1 MNQFSSLIT
10 LEFGE
15 FRPNTSYLSLDANND
30 GLTDIVE
37 IWQGIDSSANATA
50 WFSDGNGRF
59 GNEIVTT
66 NFLGGF
72 SANRTY
78 LSLDANNDGLT
89 DIIEIWQDVDGTA
102 NTTSWFSD
110 GNGRFGNEIVT
121 LDFGDFNTDNTYLS
135 LDSNNDGLTD
145 IVEIWQGIDGTA
157 NTITWFNNGNGS
169 FRNIRYTWDF
179 GEFNTDNTYLSL
191 DGNNDGL
198 TDIVKIWQDV
208 DGTANATT
216 WFSDG
221 NGRFGNEIVTL
232 DFGDLNVDSTYLSLD
247 GNNDGLTDIVEVWQG
262 LDGTAN
268 VTTWFNNGNGQFG
281 LFDNRSHTWNFG
293 EFRPETS
300 YLALEATSDN
310 RTDLVEIWHNID
322 GSAKA
327 TTWINSQNFE
337 QFLEALGELRSGKP
351 SGDPQQYFVQN
362 GQTNAIG
369 KYQFT
374 ETLMQDLGYYNDDDV
389 LDNLWSG
396 TWTNKNGVTDL
407 DSLKQKSAVQE
418 TAIRESLQQNY
429 DALNSQLN
437 LDVYLS
443 APNNQGVKTVQYY
456 QLNED
461 RTDFLRD
468 EQNNLI
474 VTTQNIDLSLSGILA
489 GTYLKD
495 SFSVS
500 EVLTQLNNQS
510 SVDFTA
516 DAEFNLEY
524 YKNYL
529 FDPTNTSIFQYLSDF
544 GEYDVTTEDFMLA
557 NYGDS
562 TNFVLYG
569 TFNDN
574 SIDGGEGNDSIMG
587 GFGNDLL
594 AGENGND
601 LISGEQGN
609 DTLIGSLGSDTLT
622 GGSGTDKF
630 RFNSFNEGNDTITDF
645 NPTDSDK
652 IEVPQFSFGQ
662 VLLYD
667 DPETRAIQES
677 IFEVGSSATNADTRF
692 IYNSSTQQLFY
703 DRDGNNANFDPV
715 ALVTFEGG
723 MDLTADDIVIW

>member
-72 SANRTY
+72 SADRTY

-351 SGDPQQYFVQN
+351 SGEPQQYFVQN

-374 ETLMQDLGYYNDDDV
+374 ETLMQDLGYYNDNDV

-407 DSLKQKSAVQE
+407 DSLKQKSAIQE

-429 DALNSQLN
+429 DDINSQLN
-437 LDVYLS
+437 LDAYLS
-443 APNNQGVKTVQYY
+443 DPNNQGVKTVQYY

-544 GEYDVTTEDFMLA
+544 GEYDVTTEDFRLA

-652 IEVPQFSFGQ
+652 IEVPEFSFGQ

-715 ALVTFEGG
+715 AWCL
-723 MDLTADDIVIW
+723 

>member
-208 DGTANATT
+208 DGTTNATT

-374 ETLMQDLGYYNDDDV
+374 ETLMQDLDYYNDDDV

-429 DALNSQLN
+429 DDLNSQLN
-437 LDVYLS
+437 LDVDLS

-723 MDLTADDIVIW
+723 IDLTADDIVIW

>member
-1 MNQFSSLIT
+1 MTQFSPLTT
-10 LEFGE
+10 LEIGE
-15 FRPNTSYLSLDANND
+15 FRPNTFYLNLDSNND

-37 IWQGIDSSANATA
+37 IWQGLDSSANATT
-50 WFSDGNGRF
+50 WLGDGNGRF
-59 GNEIVTT
+59 DNEIATI

-72 SANRTY
+72 SADRTY
-78 LSLDANNDGLT
+78 LSLDG
-89 DIIEIWQDVDGTA
+89 
-102 NTTSWFSD
+102 
-110 GNGRFGNEIVT
+110 
-121 LDFGDFNTDNTYLS
+121 
-135 LDSNNDGLTD
+135 NNDGLTD

-157 NTITWFNNGNGS
+157 NATTWFNDGNGR
-169 FRNIRYTWDF
+169 FRNEIVTLDF
-179 GEFNTDNTYLSL
+179 GYFSTNRTYLSL
-191 DGNNDGL
+191 DGNNDRL
-198 TDIVKIWQDV
+198 TDIVEIWQGI
-208 DGTANATT
+208 DGSANATI
-216 WFSDG
+216 WFNDG
-221 NGRFGNEIVTL
+221 NGRFGL
-232 DFGDLNVDSTYLSLD
+232 FG
-247 GNNDGLTDIVEVWQG
+247 
-262 LDGTAN
+262 
-268 VTTWFNNGNGQFG
+268 
-281 LFDNRSHTWNFG
+281 NRSNTWKFG
-293 EFRPETS
+293 EFRPDSS
-300 YLALEATSDN
+300 YLALEANSDN
-310 RTDLVEIWHNID
+310 RTDLVQVWQDLD
-322 GSAKA
+322 GSARA

-337 QFLEALGELRSGKP
+337 QFLEALGELRSGKL
-351 SGDPQQYFVQN
+351 SGDPQQYFLQN
-362 GQTNAIG
+362 EQTNAIG
-369 KYQFT
+369 KYQFS
-374 ETLMQDLGYYNDDDV
+374 ETLMQDLGYYNDQDV

-495 SFSVS
+495 SFSIS
-500 EVLTQLNNQS
+500 KVLMQLNNQS
-510 SVDFTA
+510 YVDFTA

-529 FDPTNTSIFQYLSDF
+529 FDRTNTSIFQYFNDF
-544 GEYDVTTEDFMLA
+544 GEYDVTTEDFIFS

-574 SIDGGEGNDSIMG
+574 SIDAGEGNDSIMG

-601 LISGEQGN
+601 LIIGEQGN
-609 DTLIGSLGSDTLT
+609 DTLIGSLGNDNLT

-630 RFNSFNEGNDTITDF
+630 RFNSFNEGSDTITDF
-645 NPTDSDK
+645 NPTDGDK
-652 IEVPQFSFGQ
+652 IEVPEFSFGQ

-667 DPETRAIQES
+667 DPETRAIQDS

-703 DRDGNNANFDPV
+703 DRDGNASNFDPV
-715 ALVTFEGG
+715 ALATFEGEIN
-723 MDLTADDIVIW
+723 LTVDDIVVV